1 MNYKIKNIIKR
12 SIISI
17 IIVTIMLMLN
27 YFFSISILTSFLIL
41 TAVFSTS
48 LISLE
53 TYNNDDKKGYINL
66 SIKMLVVLFFTF
78 SILIIVSKISMI
90 KALICILA
98 YNVIILIVTIFKL
111 TQIIKNDIKELKKEI
126 QKIKCKE

>member
-1 MNYKIKNIIKR
+1 MNYKIKNIIKL

-111 TQIIKNDIKELKKEI
+111 TQIIKNDIKEFKKEI
-126 QKIKCKE
+126 QK